1 MCQAGIDEKHF
12 EKETLAYKVEQ
23 LEKEKEVLSNTVSE
37 LKDLVNTIKNGKQ
50 SQGPSIISHI
60 LSSDKVCIH
69 YTGFSV
75 TVCKAIFTYL
85 DPGENGENMVF
96 STIIKMPKKKTHS

>member
-1 MCQAGIDEKHF
+1 M
-12 EKETLAYKVEQ
+12 
-23 LEKEKEVLSNTVSE
+23 SNTVSE

-75 TVCKAIFTYL
+75 SVCKAIFTYL
-85 DPGENGENMVF
+85 DPGEMEKTWF
-96 STIIKMPKKKTHS
+96 CTIIKMPKKKTHS